1 MVPCETSIIGE
12 QEVVIFCDV
21 SYHGNRKALQKN
33 MRFYCPISKIR
44 LMEHDHTK
52 RGYSC
57 RVSYLRVLCS
67 RSFKVIKSM
76 VFL

>member
-1 MVPCETSIIGE
+1 
-12 QEVVIFCDV
+12 
-21 SYHGNRKALQKN
+21 

-44 LMEHDHTK
+44 LMERDHTK

-57 RVSYLRVLCS
+57 RVSYLRVLCG

-76 VFL
+76 VLL

>member
-1 MVPCETSIIGE
+1 MRLGVDSIDLFHNGCPIKYYF
-12 QEVVIFCDV
+12 V
-21 SYHGNRKALQKN
+21 L
-33 MRFYCPISKIR
+33 MRFYCPISKMR

-57 RVSYLRVLCS
+57 RVSYLRVLFS

-76 VFL
+76 VLL